1 MRLRDISFNNL
12 KRRKGKA
19 FFLLAGLTT
28 GVATVVAL
36 TTISLTMGHNI
47 EEKLD
52 RFGANIVI
60 SPQTEGFSLS
70 YGGISL
76 GGVSYQARELTAGD
90 IAGIDR
96 IKNRGNIK
104 VIAPK
109 TLGVVKAASSQVLLA
124 GIDVEKELELKQW
137 WQVTGTA
144 PKADDEVMAGARVA
158 ADLGLK
164 PGSSVAV
171 NGREMQVVGILAPTG
186 GQDDELLFARAAA
199 AQAML
204 GKEGRY
210 SIVEVSALCKDCPV
224 DDIVAQ
230 ISSEIPGARVSAVQ
244 QVVKAKMQALGHLL
258 AITAGVTGVVVVT
271 GILIVLVSMIGSVR
285 ERTRE
290 IGIFRAIGF
299 RSSHIVRVILTEAAV
314 VSVAAGVVGW
324 GIGLGAAKFALPF
337 FAGEG
342 GLALAV
348 DPVLA
353 GGAVA
358 GALLTGLLASL
369 YPALTAV
376 RLAPNEALRILA

>member
-1 MRLRDISFNNL
+1 MNLRDISFNNL

-36 TTISLTMGHNI
+36 TTISLTMGHSI

-60 SPQTEGFSLS
+60 SPQTEGFSLN

-76 GGVSYQARELTAGD
+76 GGVSYQAKELTTAD
-90 IAGIDR
+90 VDGIDR
-96 IKNRGNIK
+96 IKNRGNIQ

-109 TLGVVKAASSQVLLA
+109 TLGVVEAASSSVLLA
-124 GIDVEKELELKQW
+124 GIDVEKELELKKW
-137 WQVTGTA
+137 WQITGAA
-144 PKADDEVMAGARVA
+144 PKADDEVLAGSRVA
-158 ADLGLK
+158 ADLKLK

-171 NGREMQVVGILAPTG
+171 NGREMKVVGILGATG
-186 GQDDELLFARAAA
+186 GQDDELLFATGTA
-199 AQAML
+199 AQAIL
-204 GKEGRY
+204 GKAGLY
-210 SIVEVSALCKDCPV
+210 SIVEVSALCKDCPI
-224 DDIVAQ
+224 DELVAQ
-230 ISSEIPGARVSAVQ
+230 ISNEIPGARVSAVQ
-244 QVVKAKMQALGHLL
+244 QVVKAKMQALNHLM

-299 RSSHIVRVILTEAAV
+299 RSSHIVRIILTEAAV
-314 VSVAAGVVGW
+314 VSVAAGVIGW
-324 GIGLGAAKFALPF
+324 GIGLAAAKFALPF

-342 GLALAV
+342 GIALAV
-348 DPVLA
+348 DPALA
-353 GGAVA
+353 GAAIAGAV
-358 GALLTGLLASL
+358 LTGLLASL